1 MTTRLN
7 LPDTFSWFVAHLDEP
22 RLNLPDTFSWFVAHL
37 DEPLELT
44 IEGSSGLLF
53 DAPCF
58 LVGATDL
65 YPGEV
70 PTTLAL
76 EVEGVTPPSPGEQ
89 AMRLFLNARWMERV
103 SVDEVRADHPPPR
116 RRDLPVPALRPRV

>member
-1 MTTRLN
+1 MTT
-7 LPDTFSWFVAHLDEP
+7 

-44 IEGSSGLLF
+44 IEGPSGLLF

-58 LVGATDL
+58 IVGATDL

-76 EVEGVTPPSPGEQ
+76 EVEGVTPQSPAEQ
-89 AMRLFLNARWMERV
+89 PMRLFLNARWMERV
-103 SVDEVRADHPPPR
+103 SGDEDELTVHLLGGETFRF
-116 RRDLPVPALRPRV
+116 LPYAPRV